1 MVVNAIV
8 KGNAMSAPNEADK
21 ALRARAE
28 AVLPNGMYG
37 HQATLLLPD
46 EYPQFFSHADGARI
60 WDANGHE
67 YIDYMCAY
75 GPNLLGYRH
84 AEIDAAYIDQLKRG
98 DTMTGP
104 APVMVDLAEDFVRMI
119 THAEW
124 AMFCKNGTDAN
135 SMAMVIAR
143 AATGKRK
150 ILIAHGAYHGAAPW
164 CTPVKSGITEEDRAH
179 QIFYTYNDVPSLEAA
194 VAEAGDDLAGIFA
207 TPFKHDAFTPQALLD
222 PAYARRARAL
232 CDEKEAMLIVDDVR
246 GGFRMSRDCSWSLAG
261 VQPDL
266 SSWGKV
272 IANGHPISA
281 LLGSEKARFAASMV
295 YATGSFWFS
304 AAAMAA
310 SVATLRILRDTEYL
324 EHTIAMGEQLRAGLD
339 DLARKHDADFR
350 QTGPAQMP
358 LFLFGDDADFK
369 RGYCWSVEMLKRGVY
384 VHPWHNMFICAALT
398 EADVAATL
406 VAADEAFAA
415 LKAQEKDLKEPYQL
429 GFIRMAQH
437 A

>member
-1 MVVNAIV
+1 
-8 KGNAMSAPNEADK
+8 MSAPSLSNRT
-21 ALRARAE
+21 LRSRAE

-60 WDANGHE
+60 WDTDGRE

-84 AEIDAAYIDQLKRG
+84 PEIDAAYIDQLKRG

-104 APVMVDLAEDFVRMI
+104 SPLIVDLAEDFTRMI
-119 THAEW
+119 THADW

-143 AATGKRK
+143 AATGRRK

-164 CTPVKSGITEEDRAH
+164 CTPIKNGTLPEDRAH
-179 QIFYTYNDVPSLEAA
+179 QIFYTYNDVASLEAA

-207 TPFKHDAFTPQALLD
+207 TPFKHDTFATQALLD

-246 GGFRMSRDCSWSLAG
+246 GGFRMSRDCSWALAG
-261 VQPDL
+261 VHPDL

-272 IANGHPISA
+272 VANGHPLSV
-281 LLGSEKARFAASMV
+281 LLGSDKARFAASMI

-310 SVATLRILRDTEYL
+310 SIVTLRLLRETDYL
-324 EHTIAMGEQLRAGLD
+324 EHTIALGEQLRAGLAD
-339 DLARKHDADFR
+339 AARRHDVDF
-350 QTGPAQMP
+350 QQSGPPQMP
-358 LFLFGDDADFK
+358 LFLFGEDTDFR
-369 RGYCWSVEMLKRGVY
+369 RGYCWSTEMLKRGVY

-398 EADVAATL
+398 EADVAMT
-406 VAADEAFAA
+406 VAVADEAFAA
-415 LKAQEKDLKEPYQL
+415 LKQQEKDLKEPYQL
-429 GFIRMAQH
+429 GFLKMAQH

>member
-1 MVVNAIV
+1 MA
-8 KGNAMSAPNEADK
+8 SSDPTDR

-28 AVLPNGMYG
+28 AVIPNGMYG
-37 HQATLLLPD
+37 HQATMLLPE
-46 EYPQFFSHADGARI
+46 EYPQFFSHADGAHI
-60 WDANGHE
+60 WDVSGQK
-67 YIDYMCAY
+67 YVDYMCAY
-75 GPNLLGYRH
+75 GPNLLGYCH
-84 AEIDAAYIDQLKRG
+84 KEIDAAYVEQLKRG

-119 THAEW
+119 THADW

-143 AATGKRK
+143 AANGKRK

-164 CTPVKSGITEEDRAH
+164 CTPVKTGILDEDRAH
-179 QIFYTYNDVPSLEAA
+179 QIYYTYNDVASLEQA

-207 TPFKHDAFTPQALLD
+207 TPFKHDAFTAQALLD

-232 CDEKEAMLIVDDVR
+232 CDQHDALLIVDDVR
-246 GGFRMSRDCSWSLAG
+246 GGFRMSRDCSWALAG
-261 VQPDL
+261 VHPDL

-272 IANGHPISA
+272 IANGHPLSC
-281 LLGSEKARFAASMV
+281 LLGSDKARFAASTI

-310 SVATLRILRDTEYL
+310 SVTTLRILRESDYL
-324 EHTIAMGEQLRAGLD
+324 EHTIALGEQLRAGLSH
-339 DLARKHDADFR
+339 LAGKHDIDFR

-358 LFLFGDDADFK
+358 LFLFGDDSDFR
-369 RGYCWSVEMLKRGVY
+369 RGYFWSVEMLKRGIY
-384 VHPWHNMFICAALT
+384 VHPWHNMFICNALT
-398 EADVAATL
+398 EADVDVTL
-406 VAADEAFAA
+406 KAADAAFGE
-415 LKAQEKDLKEPYQL
+415 LKAKAAGLKEPYQL

-437 A
+437 AE